1 MKTCVSPIILLISCM
16 SLALASKAFAGDP
29 SGNHT
34 YSDSIQGLKFSVN
47 FAWTLISAFLVFN
60 MQAGFT
66 FLGAGFVQKKNT
78 LNYLAMSFV
87 GFCVGALVFWLVGF
101 ALMFGGSKIAPGLS
115 CGNQFIGYSGFLLV
129 GDSYDVSTAVLW
141 LFQIMFAATACT
153 ILTGAVAER
162 LKFHAHVFYS
172 VFLCSVLYPVFGH
185 WMWGKGWLEMLPF
198 GVGARDFAGSGIVH
212 GMGGLLA
219 FIAAWIVGPRFGK
232 YNPDGSPNVIH
243 GHNLLYIVIGTLTL
257 IFGWFGFNAGST
269 LAVTE
274 LRVSIIAVNTFLS
287 AASGAITL
295 LYLSYYKP
303 KKSDVIMMC
312 NGALAGCV
320 AITASGAYVPHWAAI
335 VIGIIASVITRF
347 SLHFIENKLKIDD
360 PVGAIS
366 VHGVNG
372 LWGLLSVGI
381 FSDGTYGGVHG
392 LITGS
397 GWQLLAQFIACVT
410 LIAWCFTVG
419 FAFFYTFKRLFGLRV
434 PVNIERS
441 GLDVY
446 EHGTSCYPGN

>member
-1 MKTCVSPIILLISCM
+1 MT
-16 SLALASKAFAGDP
+16 D
-29 SGNHT
+29 
-34 YSDSIQGLKFSVN
+34 
-47 FAWTLISAFLVFN
+47 
-60 MQAGFT
+60 
-66 FLGAGFVQKKNT
+66 
-78 LNYLAMSFV
+78 
-87 GFCVGALVFWLVGF
+87 
-101 ALMFGGSKIAPGLS
+101 
-115 CGNQFIGYSGFLLV
+115 
-129 GDSYDVSTAVLW
+129 
-141 LFQIMFAATACT
+141 
-153 ILTGAVAER
+153 
-162 LKFHAHVFYS
+162 
-172 VFLCSVLYPVFGH
+172 
-185 WMWGKGWLEMLPF
+185 
-198 GVGARDFAGSGIVH
+198 
-212 GMGGLLA
+212 
-219 FIAAWIVGPRFGK
+219 
-232 YNPDGSPNVIH
+232 
-243 GHNLLYIVIGTLTL
+243 
-257 IFGWFGFNAGST
+257 
-269 LAVTE
+269 
-274 LRVSIIAVNTFLS
+274 LRVSVIAVNPFLA

-295 LYLSYYKP
+295 LYVSYYKP

-335 VIGIIASVITRF
+335 VIGIIASVITRL

-366 VHGVNG
+366 VHGANG

-410 LIAWCFTVG
+410 LVAWCFTVG